1 MGFKRSRVQIPAARL
16 LTVGLS
22 ECRSLLAVRHGRNQK
37 NMLSAGIVGLPN
49 VGKSTLFNAVTRTHK
64 APAENYPFCT
74 IDPNV
79 GIVTVPDPRLEE
91 IAQIS
96 HSKKIVPTAIEFV
109 DIAGLVKGASAGEGL
124 GNQFLHHIR
133 EVDAIVQVVRC
144 FEDSNVHHV
153 SATIDPIR
161 DIEIINTELVLA
173 DLASLQKKHDRLQK
187 EVRAG
192 DKTAKNENAIVE
204 KLLPHLDAGKPVI
217 SASLTP
223 EEKLAARNLFLLT
236 SKPTIFACNVAESD
250 LAPVAAGASRGD
262 NATERSDA
270 GVSAP
275 GYSVTSRVKAIEDY
289 ARHHFATEAIVISAQ
304 LESELVD
311 LSEQEALDYL
321 RGVGVEDT
329 GVHALI
335 RSVYHLLGLRTFL
348 TTGEKESRA
357 WTIHAGDKAATAA
370 GTIHSDFERG
380 FIAAETI
387 SYDDLVAAGSLA
399 KAREAGKIRLEGKEY
414 VVRDGD
420 VIFFRFNV

>member
-1 MGFKRSRVQIPAARL
+1 
-16 LTVGLS
+16 
-22 ECRSLLAVRHGRNQK
+22 
-37 NMLSAGIVGLPN
+37 MLSAGIVGLPN

-79 GIVTVPDPRLEE
+79 GIVTVPDPRLEK
-91 IAQIS
+91 IARIS
-96 HSKKIVPTAIEFV
+96 SSKKIVAAAVEFV

-153 SATIDPIR
+153 AATIDPIR
-161 DIEIINTELVLA
+161 DIEVINTELVLA
-173 DLASLQKKHDRLQK
+173 DLTSLQKRHDRLQK

-192 DKTAKNENAIVE
+192 DKTAKVENAVIE
-204 KLLPHLDAGKPVI
+204 KLLPHLDAGKPAI
-217 SASLTP
+217 SSSLTA
-223 EEKLAARNLFLLT
+223 EEKAVSRNFFLLT
-236 SKPTIFACNVAESD
+236 SKPTIFACNVAETD
-250 LAPVAAGASRGD
+250 LAHLAAAAARGSD
-262 NATERSDA
+262 QDA
-270 GVSAP
+270 GTAGVNAP
-275 GYSVTSRVKAIEDY
+275 VGIVAERVKAVEDY

-311 LSEQEALDYL
+311 LSEQDALDYL
-321 RGVGVEDT
+321 RGLGVEET
-329 GVHALI
+329 GVHDLI
-335 RSVYHLLGLRTFL
+335 RAVYHLLGLRTFL

-357 WTIHAGDKAATAA
+357 WTIHAGDKAPTAA

-387 SYDDLVAAGSLA
+387 SYDDLIAAGSLA
-399 KAREAGKIRLEGKEY
+399 KAREAGKVRLEGKDY

>member
-1 MGFKRSRVQIPAARL
+1 
-16 LTVGLS
+16 
-22 ECRSLLAVRHGRNQK
+22 
-37 NMLSAGIVGLPN
+37 MLSAGIVGLPN

-79 GIVTVPDPRLEE
+79 GIVTVPDPRLEK

-144 FEDSNVHHV
+144 FEDTNVHHV

-217 SASLTP
+217 TASLTP

-250 LAPVAAGASRGD
+250 LALVAAGAGQGEGGTD
-262 NATERSDA
+262 RSDA
-270 GVSAP
+270 GVGAP
-275 GYSVTSRVKAIEDY
+275 GYSVTGRVKAVEDY

-321 RGVGVEDT
+321 RGLGVEDT

-348 TTGEKESRA
+348 TTGEKESHA

-387 SYDDLVAAGSLA
+387 SYDDLIAAGSMA
-399 KAREAGKIRLEGKEY
+399 KAREAGKVRLEGKEY

-420 VIFFRFNV
+420 VISFRFNV